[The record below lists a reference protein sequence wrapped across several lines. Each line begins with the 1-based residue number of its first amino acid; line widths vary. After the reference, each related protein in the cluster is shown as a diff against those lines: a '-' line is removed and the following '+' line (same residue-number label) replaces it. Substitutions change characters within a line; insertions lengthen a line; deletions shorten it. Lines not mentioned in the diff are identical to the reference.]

1 MRARTRTWTAI
12 SSSNTNA
19 TWQTEGLLKFQSHVA
34 SQDGPHAILRRVEEE
49 RGTLMRLPAAMQAA
63 MLGLTSALMVIATGS
78 PRVGIARPAPEAPAA
93 PGAGGHPVPGAP
105 RCPIFPADNV
115 WNRDISHL
123 PVAPNSAHMIAAI
136 GADRGL
142 HPDFGADASNG
153 IPFNV
158 VGRGGPLVRVTFDY
172 TGESDSGPYPIPAH
186 PLIEAGSDHHL
197 LIVDRD
203 RCRL

>member
-1 MRARTRTWTAI
+1 M
-12 SSSNTNA
+12 
-19 TWQTEGLLKFQSHVA
+19 A
-34 SQDGPHAILRRVEEE
+34 SQDGRHAILRRVEEE
-49 RGTLMRLPAAMQAA
+49 GGTLMRLPAAMQGTR
-63 MLGLTSALMVIATGS
+63 LGLTIALIVIAAGS
-78 PRVGIARPAPEAPAA
+78 PRVGIARPASAA

-123 PVAPNSAHMIAAI
+123 PVAPNSAHLIASI

-158 VGRGGPLVRVTFDY
+158 VGRGRPLVRVTFDY
-172 TGESDSGPYPIPAH
+172 AGESDSGPYPIPAH

-203 RCRL
+203 RCRLYELYAAEH